1 MAEEMRTCKTCGE
14 TKPLEGFHIANR
26 RNPNRSYYKS
36 CKTCRNKETN
46 QKQAERRA
54 AGKIEFSSRP
64 ASIRD
69 AVALAHAACPI
80 LGRRRV
86 DKSKPGKGMR
96 VMRLILPY
104 PVSANRYWRIWRNR
118 AVRSAEAAA
127 YKKTVRRIA
136 QEAGAMPSEGSVAV
150 RLRLIP
156 KANKDGSAN
165 KTVIDLD
172 NALKVALDALQGIAY
187 HNDRQVRRIAA
198 EYADEPKQGGGL
210 AVEIE
215 ELE

>member
-1 MAEEMRTCKTCGE
+1 M
-14 TKPLEGFHIANR
+14 
-26 RNPNRSYYKS
+26 
-36 CKTCRNKETN
+36 
-46 QKQAERRA
+46 
-54 AGKIEFSSRP
+54 
-64 ASIRD
+64 D
-69 AVALAHAACPI
+69 AI
-80 LGRRRV
+80 
-86 DKSKPGKGMR
+86 GKGMR

-118 AVRSAEAAA
+118 AVRSAEATA
-127 YKKTVRRIA
+127 YRETVRRIA
-136 QEAGAMPSEGSVAV
+136 EEAGAMPSEGLVAV
-150 RLRLIP
+150 RLLLIP

-198 EYADEPKQGGGL
+198 EYADEPVAGGGL

-215 ELE
+215 EL

>member
-1 MAEEMRTCKTCGE
+1 M
-14 TKPLEGFHIANR
+14 
-26 RNPNRSYYKS
+26 
-36 CKTCRNKETN
+36 
-46 QKQAERRA
+46 
-54 AGKIEFSSRP
+54 
-64 ASIRD
+64 
-69 AVALAHAACPI
+69 V
-80 LGRRRV
+80 
-86 DKSKPGKGMR
+86 
-96 VMRLILPY
+96 RLKLPY

-127 YKKTVRRIA
+127 YKEIVRRIA
-136 QEAGAMPSEGSVAV
+136 QEAGVMPSEGFVAV

-172 NALKVALDALQGIAY
+172 NALKVTLDALQGIIY
-187 HNDRQVRRIAA
+187 ENDKQVRRIVA
-198 EYADEPKQGGGL
+198 EYGSEPVAGGGL

>member
-46 QKQAERRA
+46 QKQAERRRG
-54 AGKIEFSSRP
+54 GKNRIFVPPCEHPR
-64 ASIRD
+64 RG
-69 AVALAHAACPI
+69 CPRT
-80 LGRRRV
+80 RRLPDIGHRLV

-187 HNDRQVRRIAA
+187 HNDRQVRRIVA

-215 ELE
+215 ELK

>member
-1 MAEEMRTCKTCGE
+1 
-14 TKPLEGFHIANR
+14 
-26 RNPNRSYYKS
+26 
-36 CKTCRNKETN
+36 
-46 QKQAERRA
+46 
-54 AGKIEFSSRP
+54 
-64 ASIRD
+64 
-69 AVALAHAACPI
+69 
-80 LGRRRV
+80 
-86 DKSKPGKGMR
+86 
-96 VMRLILPY
+96 MRLILPY

-127 YKKTVRRIA
+127 YKETVRRIA
-136 QEAGAMPSEGSVAV
+136 QEAGAMPSEGFVAV

-172 NALKVALDALQGIAY
+172 NALKVALDALQGVAY

-198 EYADEPKQGGGL
+198 EYGSEPKQGGGL

-215 ELE
+215 ELEGRLK

>member
-1 MAEEMRTCKTCGE
+1 
-14 TKPLEGFHIANR
+14 
-26 RNPNRSYYKS
+26 
-36 CKTCRNKETN
+36 
-46 QKQAERRA
+46 
-54 AGKIEFSSRP
+54 
-64 ASIRD
+64 
-69 AVALAHAACPI
+69 
-80 LGRRRV
+80 
-86 DKSKPGKGMR
+86 
-96 VMRLILPY
+96 MRLILPY

-127 YKKTVRRIA
+127 YKETVRRIA
-136 QEAGAMPSEGSVAV
+136 QEAGAMPSEGFVAV
-150 RLRLIP
+150 RLIP

-198 EYADEPKQGGGL
+198 EYDGEPKQGGGL

-215 ELE
+215 ELEECLN